1 MRLTFNCAF
10 AFICLSSLAS
20 LTGALITENTRFQAI
35 SAASDVIVAIVITP
49 YVVTSLLSLLQMIDL
64 HLSTVK
70 SYAATCAIAAA
81 NNSECNSQLHHRKDG
96 QSDHEISITKG
107 IESNR
112 MSFRSLKTNSSEIA
126 HLPGTPQ
133 AKSVGNYT
141 DDKSEISCGN
151 NSIHRQVSETPES
164 VCKPRKDKEEKNVL

>member
-1 MRLTFNCAF
+1 
-10 AFICLSSLAS
+10 
-20 LTGALITENTRFQAI
+20 
-35 SAASDVIVAIVITP
+35 
-49 YVVTSLLSLLQMIDL
+49 
-64 HLSTVK
+64 
-70 SYAATCAIAAA
+70 
-81 NNSECNSQLHHRKDG
+81 
-96 QSDHEISITKG
+96 
-107 IESNR
+107 

-164 VCKPRKDKEEKNVL
+164 VCKPRKDKEEKNVLSYRYNNQRGGPAQNNDCSEKENRVISVRNQYARSEASVS